1 MKKFLFIGFILFVAF
16 PAYAENYLLN
26 GGQASSI
33 DYKMEQEVVPFSGI
47 KKLILS
53 YVVPQTFRSP
63 SYNQK
68 IKKFDVTFSVDPHIK
83 ERVLDQRGNV
93 LIKAIW
99 EKPNRPIHAT
109 IEIETVNKTNLKPLQ
124 PKASFPLKN
133 LPANV
138 RVYLTSTK
146 QVPAEHPQILRR
158 ARQLTS
164 SATTQFDAVQQILS
178 WIVDRMTYVQRP
190 RSYDALYSLRT
201 GRGNC
206 QNYSHLAATLMRSV
220 GIPVRIV
227 NGVTLKQPYNVKIKG
242 GTLTM
247 RMAQGRHSWI
257 EVYFP
262 DLGWVPF
269 DPQQTQLFVSNRF
282 IRVEIGLDNHETVG
296 DGTVRWTQSRRKSG
310 MPTYRE
316 AIAANFISD
325 DVDLVAEKQAYGP
338 RKMLFTPPVE
348 ASFSQLAFEQNA
360 IPRDLEIPK
369 DIQNMTFDEPMV
381 FGNLDFPQNVDFLDI
396 SGPVEETEDSVMVM
410 HKSFLVETSEY
421 VTTNGLK
428 YAQTIIVED
437 PMKLQKIGLALHKF
451 GGNGQVWVELR
462 EDDGSGKP
470 GEYLASSEFLPLDA
484 IRFTVGYDWVDF
496 DFIKNDIIL
505 PAGRYWIALGYTGSP
520 VINWFFTY
528 GKPVGPDDGTRY
540 NTMFDETWSH
550 SLAYEFNYRVEGMR
564 GR

>member
-26 GGQASSI
+26 GGQASRI
-33 DYKMEQEVVPFSGI
+33 DYKMEQEVVPFPGI
-47 KKLILS
+47 RKLILS

-63 SYNQK
+63 SYNQE

-83 ERVLDQRGNV
+83 ERVLDLRGNL

-99 EKPNRPIHAT
+99 EKPKKPIHAT

-124 PKASFPLKN
+124 PKASFPLKD
-133 LPANV
+133 LPAVV
-138 RVYLTSTK
+138 RVYLASTK
-146 QVPAEHPQILRR
+146 QVPAEHPQIVTR

-227 NGVTLKQPYNVKIKG
+227 NGVTLKQPYHVKIKG

-316 AIAANFISD
+316 AIAATFISD

-360 IPRDLEIPK
+360 IPGDIAIPE
-369 DIQNMTFDEPMV
+369 DIQDLTYDEPTV

-421 VTTNGLK
+421 VTTKGLK

-437 PMKLQKIGLALHKF
+437 PMKLHKVGLAIHKF

-462 EDDGSGKP
+462 EDDGSGRP

-484 IRFTVGYDWVDF
+484 IKFTVGYDWVDF
-496 DFIKNDIIL
+496 DFSKNDMIL

-550 SLAYEFNYRVEGMR
+550 SLAYEFNYRIEGMR

>member
-1 MKKFLFIGFILFVAF
+1 MKRFLFIGFVLLAALPIH
-16 PAYAENYLLN
+16 AENYLLN

-33 DYKMEQEVVPFSGI
+33 DYKMEQEVVPFPGI
-47 KKLILS
+47 RKLILS
-53 YVVPQTFRSP
+53 YVVPQTFRST
-63 SYNQK
+63 SYNQE
-68 IKKFDVTFSVDPHIK
+68 IKKFDVTFSVDPDIK

-109 IEIETVNKTNLKPLQ
+109 IEIETVNNTNLKPLQ

-133 LPANV
+133 LPDNV
-138 RVYLTSTK
+138 RVYLASTK
-146 QVPAEHPQILRR
+146 QVPSEHPQIVMR
-158 ARQLTS
+158 ARQLMS

-227 NGVTLKQPYNVKIKG
+227 NGVTLKQPYHVKIKG

-296 DGTVRWTQSRRKSG
+296 DGTVRWTQSRRTNELPK
-310 MPTYRE
+310 YRE

-360 IPRDLEIPK
+360 IPGDIAIPE
-369 DIQNMTFDEPMV
+369 DIQNLTYDEPTV

-437 PMKLQKIGLALHKF
+437 PMKLHKVGLALHKF

-484 IRFTVGYDWVDF
+484 ITFTAGYDWVDF
-496 DFIKNDIIL
+496 DFMKNDIIL
-505 PAGRYWIALGYTGSP
+505 PIGRYWIALGYTGSP

-550 SLAYEFNYRVEGMR
+550 SLAYEFNYRIEGMR